1 MNIRLILIMT
11 AIGLVLSGASGKA
24 EEKQPMKKLTLQEF
38 EAKSK
43 DILND
48 LKTFSEREDILSLT
62 KAIAALKA
70 LASYEKPDA
79 NEWASMR
86 KSQAELWIRTIL
98 MIEAKSDKNFNFD
111 DVLQINIAPPGPY
124 PSGIS
129 PASIKEPEL
138 REQYE
143 QAQATNKRKAEKYLF
158 QHKLK
163 EMKSDLFTEAEKSL
177 ADLYAASPEKIEELK
192 NLLQSYGIDKQFESK
207 ISNRLAG
214 IQK

>member
-143 QAQATNKRKAEKYLF
+143 QAQATNIKEKRKSICF
-158 QHKLK
+158 
-163 EMKSDLFTEAEKSL
+163 STS
-177 ADLYAASPEKIEELK
+177 
-192 NLLQSYGIDKQFESK
+192 
-207 ISNRLAG
+207 
-214 IQK
+214 